1 MNVGFSEEKMG
12 NIPHP
17 SRHAIIINLRSGNK
31 TNPRLQS
38 HVIITF
44 QSGKC
49 DFYKRRSK
57 DRSCFK

>member
-17 SRHAIIINLRSGNK
+17 SRHAVIINLRSGNK

-38 HVIITF
+38 HVSTF
-44 QSGKC
+44 PSGKC
-49 DFYKRRSK
+49 VFYKGRSK
-57 DRSCFK
+57 DKCCFK